1 MKSSKK
7 NTSLIVKKDGKIL
20 RQDFYSQVKDI
31 ILQARGNAYHSVNLI
46 MVGAYWNVGRLIVEE
61 EQKGKKRA
69 DYGEHLI
76 LSLAEKLTR
85 EFGEGYS
92 LTNLKYFRQFYLAF
106 RKSHAV
112 RGQRKSGQKNSG

>member
-1 MKSSKK
+1 MTSKK
-7 NTSLIVKKDGKIL
+7 SKSIVGKND
-20 RQDFYSQVKDI
+20 QNPKCDFYSRVRNI
-31 ILQARGNAYHSVNLI
+31 IEQARSNAYRSVNFI
-46 MVGAYWNVGRLIVEE
+46 MVEAYWNVGRLIVEE

-92 LTNLKYFRQFYLAF
+92 LTNLKYFRQFY
-106 RKSHAV
+106 
-112 RGQRKSGQKNSG
+112 